1 MKTQRKTTASWA
13 FELACYLV
21 MLIQGVQFAGYQYS
35 LIYITEEFHLTDT
48 AIGLLSCMQF
58 LPTLVVPLLCGGL
71 LDRFEKKRSRRSA
84 WGCSRW
90 GVGSSRFRGMSSCW
104 PEGLGCWYVGR
115 RCSRRS

>member
-1 MKTQRKTTASWA
+1 MKTQRKTTARWA

-21 MLIQGVQFAGYQYS
+21 MLIQGVQLAGYQYS

-58 LPTLVVPLLCGGL
+58 LPTLVVPLLC
-71 LDRFEKKRSRRSA
+71 
-84 WGCSRW
+84 
-90 GVGSSRFRGMSSCW
+90 MSSCW